1 MRLSRHLYWT
11 LGAAGAISV
20 GLFGTV
26 LAQAPTYPGQTPEAQ
41 SSASEEEATQTQA
54 GVQLPILYVTSI
66 EVLQTTLEP
75 RLDIVRVQGL
85 ASSKGWS
92 APLLVPLFVGKPLDN
107 VLDLQFIA
115 SSPAQSQK
123 ADGFVPIVA
132 TFELA
137 PGNPFKGVRVRAAEN
152 AIEVDR
158 IPGSARA
165 DIKVNDCKACA
176 GKKFVEKGG
185 QAGTQGVVRREDLPA
200 GDAMVRWLPP
210 SRGVR
215 GITHNPN
222 RLNLVLGADNTIV
235 EAFWE

>member
-11 LGAAGAISV
+11 LAAAGAASV
-20 GLFGTV
+20 GLFGTA
-26 LAQAPTYPGQTPEAQ
+26 LAQAPTNPGQTVAAQ
-41 SSASEEEATQTQA
+41 PAGGEEEATQTQA
-54 GVQLPILYVTSI
+54 GIQLPILYVTSVEI
-66 EVLQTTLEP
+66 IRTTLEP

-85 ASSKGWS
+85 AASRGWS

-107 VLDLQFIA
+107 ILDLQFIA
-115 SSPAQSQK
+115 SSPEQSQK
-123 ADGFVPIVA
+123 ADGFVPINA

-152 AIEVDR
+152 AIEVDK

-165 DIKVNDCKACA
+165 DIKVNDCRECV
-176 GKKFVEKGG
+176 GKKFAEKGG

-210 SRGVR
+210 SRGIR